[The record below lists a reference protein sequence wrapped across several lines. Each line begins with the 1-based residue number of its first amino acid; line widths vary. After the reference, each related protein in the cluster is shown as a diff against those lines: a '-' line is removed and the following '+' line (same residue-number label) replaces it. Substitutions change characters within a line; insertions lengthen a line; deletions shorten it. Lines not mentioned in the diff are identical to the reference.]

1 MLHIIKNRI
10 GGVMVSVLASSE
22 AQHDRIK
29 PNTIQMILS
38 AKHTTLRRKGKD
50 WLTRN
55 QVDETEW
62 RDMSTRKLLFQ

>member
-10 GGVMVSVLASSE
+10 GGVTVSVLAWSE

-29 PNTIQMILS
+29 PKSIQMILS
-38 AKHTTLRRKGKD
+38 AKHTPLRRKGKD

-62 RDMSTRKLLFQ
+62 SDMSNCKLLFQ

>member
-10 GGVMVSVLASSE
+10 SGVTVSVLAWSE

-29 PNTIQMILS
+29 PKTIQMIFS
-38 AKHTTLRRKGKD
+38 AKHTTLSRKGKH
-50 WLTRN
+50 WLTGN

-62 RDMSTRKLLFQ
+62 SNMFTCKLLFQ